1 MSFDLPAQL
10 NLADHFLGDRLREGA
25 ADRLALWAPA
35 GSWSYADI
43 AAEAARFCWC
53 LEGLGARREERVVIA
68 LVDGAELVAAAFGA
82 LALGAVP
89 VIVNPSLE
97 AGHLAAIL
105 AMARPPVVITGPE
118 AVEGVEAGLAT
129 NGGLARVIGV
139 GLGERPGVIAWEG
152 RRLLLPRVW
161 RCAPTHRDDPALWL
175 FSGGTT
181 GVPKAVVLSHGAFA
195 NTTELY
201 GVRTMGWGAEDRVL
215 AVPKLSFGYA
225 LGAAIFFSFR
235 VGGSAILFPEHPTA
249 ERLFELIREQ
259 RPTIL
264 INVPTMVRHMVAHPR
279 AAEQDLSSLRFATS
293 AGEALPPPL
302 HQQWLET
309 FGVPLLDGLGT
320 AEMWHIFVT
329 NRIDDVRPGTL
340 GRVVDGFEVE
350 VRDDEGRT
358 LGPGE
363 VGRMWVRGASR
374 ALGYFQDLPK
384 TMAAF
389 RGEWYVGGDLVS
401 FDHDGYLS
409 YHGRD
414 DDVLKV
420 GGRWVAPAEVEACLM
435 QHPAVREAAVVGIAN
450 EDGLIKPIAF
460 VDADG
465 DPAALEA
472 ELRAHVVAQLAPY
485 KQPRRVVVVSPLPR
499 THLGKVDRGALRR
512 LLAPGT

>member
-1 MSFDLPAQL
+1 MAFDLPFQL
-10 NLADHFLGDRLREGA
+10 NLADHLLGDRLREGA
-25 ADRLALWAPA
+25 GDRLALWTPQRTWTY
-35 GSWSYADI
+35 GDLI
-43 AAEAARFCWC
+43 AEAARFRWAF
-53 LEGLGARREERVVIA
+53 EGLGVRREERVVIA
-68 LVDGAELVAAAFGA
+68 LADGVELVAATFGA

-89 VIVNPSLE
+89 VIVNPGLE
-97 AGHLAAIL
+97 AGHLSAIVG
-105 AMARPPVVITGPE
+105 MARPPVLLVGPE
-118 AVEGVEAGLAT
+118 ALASVERATEATPRATIVGVDVEARSGLVRWQD
-129 NGGLARVIGV
+129 LRERVPARWHT
-139 GLGERPGVIAWEG
+139 A
-152 RRLLLPRVW
+152 
-161 RCAPTHRDDPALWL
+161 ATHRDDPALWL

-181 GVPKAVVLSHGAFA
+181 GLPKAVVLSHGAFA

-201 GVRTMGWGAEDRVL
+201 AVRTMGWSADDRVL

-235 VGGSAILFPEHPTA
+235 VGGGAILFPEHPTA
-249 ERLFELIREQ
+249 ERLFELISEQ

-264 INVPTMVRHMVAHPR
+264 INVPTMVRHMVAHPQ
-279 AAEQDLSSLRFATS
+279 AAKQDLSSLRFSTS

-309 FGVPLLDGLGT
+309 FGVDLLDGLGT

-329 NRIDDVRPGTL
+329 NRPGDVRPGTL

-350 VRDDEGRT
+350 VRDEDGRQ
-358 LGPGE
+358 LAPGE

-401 FDHDGYLS
+401 FDEEGYLS

-435 QHPAVREAAVVGIAN
+435 QHPAVREAAVVGVAN
-450 EDGLIKPIAF
+450 EDGLVKPVAF

-465 DPAALEA
+465 DPAELESA
-472 ELRAHVVAQLAPY
+472 LRAHVVERLAPY
-485 KQPRRVVVVSPLPR
+485 KQPRRVVVMSPLPR
-499 THLGKVDRGALRR
+499 THLGKIDRGALRR
-512 LLAPGT
+512 SL

>member
-1 MSFDLPAQL
+1 MAFELPSRI
-10 NLADHFLGDRLREGA
+10 NLADHLLGDRLREGA
-25 ADRLALWAPA
+25 AGRLALWTPQRAWTY
-35 GSWSYADI
+35 GDLI
-43 AAEAARFCWC
+43 AEVARFRWAF
-53 LEGLGARREERVVIA
+53 EGLGVRREERVVIA
-68 LVDGAELVAAAFGA
+68 VADGAELVAAAFGA

-97 AGHLAAIL
+97 TGHLAAIL
-105 AMARPPVVITGPE
+105 AMARPPVVVTGPE
-118 AVEGVEAGLAT
+118 AVEAVEAGLAT
-129 NGGLARVIGV
+129 LGGLAGVIGV
-139 GLGERPGVIAWEG
+139 GLDGRPGAIAWEG
-152 RRLLLPRVW
+152 RRLLVPAEW
-161 RCAPTHRDDPALWL
+161 RCTATHRDDPALWL

-264 INVPTMVRHMVAHPR
+264 INVPTMVRHMVVHPQ

-302 HQQWLET
+302 HQQWLEM

-329 NRIDDVRPGTL
+329 NRIGDVRPGTL
-340 GRVVDGFEVE
+340 GRVVEGFEVE
-350 VRDDEGRT
+350 VRDDEDRR

-363 VGRMWVRGASR
+363 VGRMWVRGGSR
-374 ALGYFQDLPK
+374 ALCYFQDLPK

-401 FDHDGYLS
+401 FDEDGYLG

-420 GGRWVAPAEVEACLM
+420 GGRWVAPAEVEACLVR
-435 QHPAVREAAVVGIAN
+435 HPAVREAAVVGIAN
-450 EDGLIKPIAF
+450 EDGLVKPVAF

-465 DPAALEA
+465 EPAALEA
-472 ELRAHVVAQLAPY
+472 ELRAHVVAHLAPY
-485 KQPRRVVVVSPLPR
+485 KQPRRVVVMSPLPR
-499 THLGKVDRGALRR
+499 THLGKIDRGALRR
-512 LLAPGT
+512 SLANAR